1 MSLAI
6 LQMLQSLIDKP
17 FPEQAPPVLR
27 WIGGVLKKIEEGH
40 AEMHI
45 VVRPEML
52 NPLGLLHGGVQSM
65 ILDEI
70 IGMTVAAMDKPF
82 PAVSINLNVDFI
94 GKAKEGDTIVA
105 VATTVRKGRQ
115 VIQMEGEIR
124 LLDGTLV
131 SKATSNMLNLL
142 PKS

>member
-6 LQMLQSLIDKP
+6 LQTLQSLIDKP
-17 FPEQAPPVLR
+17 FPEQAPPVPR
-27 WIGGVLKKIEEGH
+27 WIGGILKKIEEGF

-45 VVRPEML
+45 TVRPEML

-70 IGMTVAAMDKPF
+70 IGMTVAAMDKPY
-82 PAVSINLNVDFI
+82 PAVSISLNMEFI

-105 VATTVRKGRQ
+105 IAKSVRKGRQ
-115 VIQMEGEIR
+115 IIQMEGEIR
-124 LLDGTLV
+124 LLDGSLV

-142 PKS
+142 PK